1 MHPICFQFFIPN
13 LKYPKTVLCQL
24 SNMDEWSQGS
34 DSGQNEPIINK
45 SEFCRLYFY
54 YWMIDS
60 LAKISHRAASRAS

>member
-1 MHPICFQFFIPN
+1 
-13 LKYPKTVLCQL
+13 
-24 SNMDEWSQGS
+24 MDEWSQGS
-34 DSGQNEPIINK
+34 DSGRNEPIINK